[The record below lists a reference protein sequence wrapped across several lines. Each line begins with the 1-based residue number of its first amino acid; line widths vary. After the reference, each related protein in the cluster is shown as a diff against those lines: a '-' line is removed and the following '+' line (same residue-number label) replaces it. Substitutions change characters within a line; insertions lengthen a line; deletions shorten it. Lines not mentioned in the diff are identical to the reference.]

1 MLATGSRDT
10 SAEHE
15 TTHEDAEKDVA
26 SALAPLSETEFMD
39 LLGELCV
46 AFAPRRF
53 ALGEVYGDYDDG
65 RVFAWGVAF
74 EDRAV
79 LCSDDGQRIGV
90 FPSAERALARLSRR
104 GRLRLVWIDPS
115 AVGEDE
121 EERGE

>member
-1 MLATGSRDT
+1 MLATGSWDT

-15 TTHEDAEKDVA
+15 TTPEDAEKDVA

-39 LLGELCV
+39 LLGELCID
-46 AFAPRRF
+46 FAPRRF

-79 LCSDDGQRIGV
+79 LHSEDGQRIGV
-90 FPSAERALARLSRR
+90 FPCAERALAQLSR
-104 GRLRLVWIDPS
+104 GLNLRLVWIDPEP
-115 AVGEDE
+115 G
-121 EERGE
+121 G